1 MSEKPDERTVSAEQ
15 IRAEHLADVR
25 VEAQWAYLAGV
36 LAIGTLAMLILIAIL
51 DAT

>member
-15 IRAEHLADVR
+15 IRVEHLAEVR
-25 VEAQWAYLAGV
+25 VGVQWAYLVGALG
-36 LAIGTLAMLILIAIL
+36 IGTLAMLILIAIL

>member
-1 MSEKPDERTVSAEQ
+1 VSEKPDERTVSAEV

-25 VEAQWAYLAGV
+25 VGVQWGYLIGV
-36 LAIGTLAMLILIAIL
+36 LGFGSLAMLILIAIL